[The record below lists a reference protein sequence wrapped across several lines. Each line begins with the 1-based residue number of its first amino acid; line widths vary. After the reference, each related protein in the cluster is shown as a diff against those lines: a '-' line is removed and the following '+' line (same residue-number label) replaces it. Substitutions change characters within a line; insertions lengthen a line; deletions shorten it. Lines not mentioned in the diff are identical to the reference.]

1 MQRKPLPHIHS
12 CDLNWIGSFG
22 EKKKKRKN
30 IVLAYLDLQT
40 KR

>member
-22 EKKKKRKN
+22 EKKKRKN